1 MSEFDRDSAR
11 RWLSSDGD
19 LENMRKSR
27 LFSRTQWRLAL
38 SYAGVMAMI
47 LSGVGVF
54 IYLAVAHMFAE
65 SHNAQSLELILQKL
79 AGLLGIVLS
88 ISWLI
93 VLIASWLLAGRAM
106 KPVYRSYQH
115 IQQFTADAAH
125 ELRTPLA
132 ATQATVEA
140 ALLTP
145 YPPQVTEVLTII
157 QRQNIRLTQLVT
169 DLLLLSQ
176 MDLRAYGGKN
186 TKLHQE
192 WEVCNLNN
200 IVADLDEELA
210 AMAIAASI
218 KFNTVIEVSEPLWVW
233 GNSEQLYRLVTNLIT
248 NAIKYTPAN
257 GQIVVALRQRNRT
270 AIIQVQDTGIGIPS
284 NVQTRIFDR
293 FYRVQNN
300 RSRQEGGSG
309 LGLAIVKSIT
319 KLHKGRLTVYS
330 ELGSGSVFTV
340 QLPKLLTVPKKIKR

>member
-1 MSEFDRDSAR
+1 MQR
-11 RWLSSDGD
+11 
-19 LENMRKSR
+19 SR

-38 SYAGVMAMI
+38 SYAGVMAII
-47 LSGVGVF
+47 LGGVGILMHLIVSHV
-54 IYLAVAHMFAE
+54 LAE
-65 SHNAQSLELILQKL
+65 SRNFPSLEPTLRKL
-79 AGLLGIVLS
+79 AWLLFLVLTV
-88 ISWLI
+88 SWLI
-93 VLIASWLLAGRAM
+93 VLVASWLLAGKAM

-132 ATQATVEA
+132 ATQATVES

-145 YPPQVTEVLTII
+145 HVPQIQEVLTII

-176 MDLRAYGGKN
+176 MDLRAYGDKSA
-186 TKLHQE
+186 KLNQE
-192 WEVCNLNN
+192 WEICNLNN
-200 IVADLDEELA
+200 IIADLDEELA
-210 AMAIAASI
+210 AMALAASI
-218 KFNTVIEVSEPLWVW
+218 KFNTVIEVHQPLWVW

-257 GQIVVALRQRNRT
+257 GIVVVALRQRNRT
-270 AIIQVQDTGIGIPS
+270 AIIQVQDTGIGIPA

-300 RSRQEGGSG
+300 RSRPEGGSG

-319 KLHKGRLTVYS
+319 RLHKGRLTVYS
-330 ELGSGSVFTV
+330 ELGQGSVFTV
-340 QLPKLLTVPKKIKR
+340 ELPKLLMMPKKIKR

>member
-1 MSEFDRDSAR
+1 MQR
-11 RWLSSDGD
+11 
-19 LENMRKSR
+19 SR

-38 SYAGVMAMI
+38 SYAGVMAII
-47 LSGVGVF
+47 LGVVG
-54 IYLAVAHMFAE
+54 ILLQWIVAYVLLKG
-65 SHNAQSLELILQKL
+65 QDPQRLEPTLQKL
-79 AGLLGIVLS
+79 SWLLFLVLA

-93 VLIASWLLAGRAM
+93 VLMASWWLAGKAM

-132 ATQATVEA
+132 ATQATVES

-145 YPPQVTEVLTII
+145 QVPQVKEVLTII

-176 MDLRAYGGKN
+176 MDLRVYGDKNGK
-186 TKLHQE
+186 LSQE

-200 IVADLDEELA
+200 IVTDLDEELA
-210 AMAIAASI
+210 AMALAASI
-218 KFNTVIEVSEPLWVW
+218 KFNTVIEVHQPLWVW

-257 GQIVVALRQRNRT
+257 GIVIVALRQRNRT
-270 AIIQVQDTGIGIPS
+270 AIIQVQDTGIGIPT
-284 NVQTRIFDR
+284 NVQPRIFDR
-293 FYRVQNN
+293 FYRVQDN
-300 RSRQEGGSG
+300 RSRPEGGSG

-319 KLHKGRLTVYS
+319 RLHKGRLTVYS

-340 QLPKLLTVPKKIKR
+340 ELPKLSTVPKKVKR

>member
-1 MSEFDRDSAR
+1 MQ
-11 RWLSSDGD
+11 
-19 LENMRKSR
+19 KSR

-47 LSGVGVF
+47 LSGVGVL
-54 IYLAVAHMFAE
+54 IHAIVSRLLVGVHD
-65 SHNAQSLELILQKL
+65 AQSLELTLSQL
-79 AGLLGIVLS
+79 SGLLFLVLAISWSIVL
-88 ISWLI
+88 
-93 VLIASWLLAGRAM
+93 VASWLLAGMAM
-106 KPVYRSYQH
+106 KPIYRSYQH

-132 ATQATVEA
+132 ATQATVES

-145 YPPQVTEVLTII
+145 QIPPVKEVLTII

-176 MDLRAYGGKN
+176 MDLRAYGDKN
-186 TKLHQE
+186 AKLHQE

-200 IVADLDEELA
+200 IMADLDEELA

-218 KFNTVIEVSEPLWVW
+218 NFNTVIEVDQPLWVW

-257 GQIVVALRQRNRT
+257 GMVLVALRQRNRT
-270 AIIQVQDTGIGIPS
+270 AIIQVQDTGIGIPE

-300 RSRQEGGSG
+300 RSRHEGGSG

-319 KLHKGRLTVYS
+319 RLHKGRLLVYS
-330 ELGSGSVFTV
+330 EVGSGSIFTV
-340 QLPKLLTVPKKIKR
+340 ELPKLAAVPKKIRRPSAGREAPPQFL